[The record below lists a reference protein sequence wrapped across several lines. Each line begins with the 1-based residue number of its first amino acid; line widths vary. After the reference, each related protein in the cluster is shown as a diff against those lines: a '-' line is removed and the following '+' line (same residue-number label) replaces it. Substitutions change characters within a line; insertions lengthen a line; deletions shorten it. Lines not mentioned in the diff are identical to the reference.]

1 MGSRARPLNKM
12 PMKTYQVI
20 GRSAPT
26 DAVPEPKLYKMKLFA
41 PNEVVAKSRYWYFL
55 SQIVKAKKNTGEIV
69 SVKEIF
75 EKKTDTIKNYG
86 ILLKYDSRSGTHN
99 MYKEFRDTTLCGAVD
114 QLYSE
119 MAGRHRSR
127 FRSIQIIST
136 GIVKAAD
143 VKRTNV
149 KQFIN
154 SKIKFPLQHRILRD
168 PSKRTRSIYK
178 AARPTTFFG

>member
-86 ILLKYDSRSGTHN
+86 IFLRYDSRSGTHN
-99 MYKEFRDTTLCGAVD
+99 MYKEFRDTSLNGAIEKMYLD
-114 QLYSE
+114 
-119 MAGRHRSR
+119 MAGRHRAR
-127 FRSIQIIST
+127 KRSVYVIKAEQIRPADCERNT
-136 GIVKAAD
+136 TKAFHD
-143 VKRTNV
+143 S
-149 KQFIN
+149 QL
-154 SKIKFPLQHRILRD
+154 KFPLPHSAQMKTH
-168 PSKRTRSIYK
+168 KRYK
-178 AARPTTFFG
+178 SLYAVSRPVTHQG